1 MGGTGG
7 ARKQVRSFGFP
18 DAFDSTPWRYAGV
31 EMSPAFVFL
40 DVFTHSLGNFEIDV
54 SIVADMK

>member
-1 MGGTGG
+1 MGGSDGTE
-7 ARKQVRSFGFP
+7 RQVRSFGLP
-18 DAFDSTPWRYAGV
+18 DAFHSTSWRYAGV

-40 DVFTHSLGNFEIDV
+40 DMFTHSLGNFEIDV